1 MKQPPTLTPH
11 LYDRYNKPPLEY
23 GRYLIIRRDGNTH
36 LETWNGTGWAYN
48 DVAIEFYYLP
58 KIS

>member
-1 MKQPPTLTPH
+1 MEQLPILFPH
-11 LYDRYNKPPLEY
+11 LYIRYNKPDLKY
-23 GRYLIIRRDGNTH
+23 GRYLVVRRDGKTH

-58 KIS
+58 KIA